1 MGSTLLAKSFFAL
14 KVLGFSA
21 GKFDITMSSIN
32 INEEAHPDLIIPY
45 LIASQLC
52 GNVTNDQSISE
63 LDATFIIRNSVY
75 LQPHFPLVNDDSL
88 AADVTANGDVASFD
102 AS

>member
-14 KVLGFSA
+14 KVSGFSA
-21 GKFDITMSSIN
+21 SKFDITMSSIN
-32 INEEAHPDLIIPY
+32 INEEAHPDLKILY
-45 LIASQLC
+45 LIVSQLC
-52 GNVTNDQSISE
+52 GNVTNDQIISE
-63 LDATFIIRNSVY
+63 LDTTFIIRNSVY

-88 AADVTANGDVASFD
+88 ASDVTANGGIASFD